1 MGSVPCMRGSHGLP
15 LGGLWKLL
23 CGSWAT
29 IVPSQ
34 KGDICPGF
42 PRLWSTPLASVLSQQ
57 LLAFVTDKRDQEKH
71 SRHVKPRDQCPPAR
85 SPWSVSAS
93 ETAEPSSSLSLIH
106 NIETSAGSSDC
117 TDKRKCFMSTQFIF
131 LSLYYLFIIIIYN
144 WISFRLKDAPYKW

>member
-57 LLAFVTDKRDQEKH
+57 RLAFVTDKRDQEKH

-85 SPWSVSAS
+85 ALICVR
-93 ETAEPSSSLSLIH
+93 SSLSLIH

-117 TDKRKCFMSTQFIF
+117 TDKRKFFMSTQFIF
-131 LSLYYLFIIIIYN
+131 LSLFYLFIIIYN
-144 WISFRLKDAPYKW
+144 LISFILKDAPYKW